1 MYRVRIKKLPN
12 KAMGGVKTGQQTS
25 TGALSIQP
33 TALGGSDIDQ
43 YIGEKE
49 SEVTKTIQPVPRDK
63 ANVEVEKNEV
73 IAGDLNGDGMLE
85 TAVAGG
91 KRHYAG
97 GTPLNLPD
105 DTFIYSD
112 TKSMKIKD
120 PDFLAKFGKTSGSYT
135 PAQLAKQYDVNK
147 YRKILQDPNTDTIA
161 RKTAELMIRN
171 YTMKLGGLALAQE
184 SKKGFPQGIPMIA
197 NPFLKANGI
206 SEEQI
211 MPKYQPKF
219 SQQEE
224 EYSEEDMG
232 EPQEEVA
239 YDESMPTQMPNGEP
253 IAMTPEMMQQAPMAA
268 YGMEMGGYS
277 MPYTPDYAYGG
288 FLRKAVEGEE
298 VEGVDPYEQAKTKQ
312 GNVTPTGQSNKF
324 STRKEQIGDYLG
336 TWEQYIPGISELN
349 EGQAQAA
356 IYDWSLKNN
365 SDAIKQMWKTYGLT
379 AKGMKS
385 SQLKKLSKNQTGQF
399 DEEQLNDPAVLAQLK
414 QAYVDNYFGARQLD
428 PLKKKEEPK
437 KEEPKKKE
445 VVAKKDEYIET
456 TERPD
461 LETLQIEPPATVT
474 TPEWTTPDLIN
485 FYGAMGDKYKVRT
498 DYPWAAPVDLVT
510 PEVDYLDPTRDLAA
524 QSEQA
529 NIAMQN
535 LAQFTGPQQA
545 SARAAMIQGQGA
557 RQASDILSRY
567 NNANVGISN
576 QFYAQKANVE
586 NQERLQNQA
595 IAKGLWD
602 DTNRALANRRKEKE
616 ARDQVAR
623 MAFTTGIKNAGDLA
637 LINATSDQYD
647 IDPRTG
653 TAVFQRG
660 KDLQPTQARTFD
672 TYVQYYR
679 SQGADFKEAIQA
691 AKIAMGSGTGSPLD
705 VEALLAGYKDGG
717 MYVMGANVFPF
728 MFY

>member
-63 ANVEVEKNEV
+63 ANVEVEKGEV

-120 PDFLAKFGKTSGSYT
+120 PNFLAKFGKTTGSYT

-147 YRKILQDPNTDTIA
+147 YRKILQDPNSDSIA

-171 YTMKLGGLALAQE
+171 YTMKLGALALAQE
-184 SKKGFPQGIPMIA
+184 SKKGFPQGVPMIA
-197 NPFLKANGI
+197 NPYLQANGV

-211 MPKYQPKF
+211 MPKYQSRF
-219 SQQEE
+219 AEQSEE
-224 EYSEEDMG
+224 MESAEDMG

-253 IAMTPEMMQQAPMAA
+253 IAMTPEMMQQQPMAA

-277 MPYTPDYAYGG
+277 MPFYPDYGYGG
-288 FLRKAVEGEE
+288 SLRRAAEGEE

-312 GNVTPTGQSNKF
+312 GNVTPTGKSNKWSARSENLDQF
-324 STRKEQIGDYLG
+324 LTK
-336 TWEQYIPGISELN
+336 WEKYIPGIKNME
-349 EGQAQAA
+349 EAQAQAA
-356 IYDWSLKNN
+356 IYDWTLKNDPDQVK
-365 SDAIKQMWKTYGLT
+365 SMWKNYGLT

-385 SQLKKLSKNQTGQF
+385 SNLKKLSKNSSGQF
-399 DEEQLNDPAVLAQLK
+399 DDSQLSNDALAKLK
-414 QAYVDNYFGARQLD
+414 EAYVDGMFGIRQLD
-428 PLKKKEEPK
+428 PKVKAEEPK

-445 VVAKKDEYIET
+445 VTKEEDEYIET

-461 LETLQIEPPATVT
+461 LETLPMTPPPTVT
-474 TPEWTTPDLIN
+474 TPEWTTPDLVN
-485 FYGAMGDKYKVRT
+485 FYGAMGDKYKLRT

-567 NNANVGISN
+567 NNANVGIAN

-602 DTNRALANRRKEKE
+602 DTNRALASKRREKE

-653 TAVFQRG
+653 TVVFQGG
-660 KDLQPTQARTFD
+660 KDLQPSQARTFD
-672 TYVQYYR
+672 TYLQYYR
-679 SQGADFKEAIQA
+679 SQGFGPKEAIQA

-717 MYVMGANVFPF
+717 VYVMGSNVFPF